1 MISNIEINKLYNM
14 DIHPETEPLLNKK
27 EDNDSYLKIEDVGDY
42 QKSKEQIIDCQDCLE
57 LLCFCCYN
65 YDVTR
70 KEYENH
76 VALSNR
82 CSIKY
87 DKENPIH
94 EELLLEFFKN
104 IKEVEENEE
113 GSENVENKD
122 NMKTKKTEDNN
133 NIIKKYSKKIGFQND
148 NPREDL
154 NKSGFYSLEFMNYFI
169 NNYKVESKNMLKE
182 KDFFFALVCVN
193 LIYRINLILYLV
205 DKDKSDSYIYNIY
218 KIERCSRK
226 EIKNFSLH
234 LENDNEKDFL
244 FFIISLCLNYV
255 FEKFKNANSS
265 NINIIIDGTLEHLKV
280 VLNDV
285 KTNEKLIDKLKNE
298 LEQLKNQKSLKKVKI
313 N

>member
-1 MISNIEINKLYNM
+1 M

-27 EDNDSYLKIEDVGDY
+27 EDNDSYLKIGDVGDY

-122 NMKTKKTEDNN
+122 SMKAKKTEDNN

-226 EIKNFSLH
+226 EIKNFCMH
-234 LENDNEKDFL
+234 LVNDNEKDLL
-244 FFIISLCLNYV
+244 FSLINLCLGYA
-255 FEKFKNANSS
+255 FAKYKMKNSL
-265 NINIIIDGTLEHLKV
+265 NINLIIDDILMHFKE
-280 VLNDV
+280 VLINV
-285 KTNEKLIDKLKNE
+285 KNNEKLVDKLKNE
-298 LEQLKNQKSLKKVKI
+298 LEIDKLEKYKKIKE